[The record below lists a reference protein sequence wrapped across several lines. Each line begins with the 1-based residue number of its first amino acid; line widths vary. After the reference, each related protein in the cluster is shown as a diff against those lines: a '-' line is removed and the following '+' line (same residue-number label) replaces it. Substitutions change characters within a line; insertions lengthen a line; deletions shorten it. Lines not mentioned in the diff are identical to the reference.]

1 MVSLVTCNLLVAT
14 TYIYRI
20 VMRRR
25 QSVSESKSD
34 SDIVFSQ
41 EVMAPTLRRSVTLD
55 RLTTL
60 DLTGFSGDSRSATGA
75 EL

>member
-1 MVSLVTCNLLVAT
+1 
-14 TYIYRI
+14 
-20 VMRRR
+20 MRRR

-60 DLTGFSGDSRSATGA
+60 DLTGFSGDSRPATGA